1 MNQSASSVILIRPT
15 GFGFDPETADSNGF
29 QRTLTDRDVKRRAAE
44 EFDGLLNALRS
55 CGIGITVLDP
65 VDRNAPN
72 AVFPNNWFSTHDN
85 GTAVIYPMHTP
96 SRRVERDTDLKATLH
111 REGFAVR
118 QVMDLS
124 AWEKK
129 GLVLEGTGSLVLDR
143 VKRHAYACLSPR
155 TSETALNGWCEALGF
170 VPIAFTA
177 TMDGTL
183 TGQPVYHTNVVMS
196 IGTRFAV
203 VCLEALPDPAERLEV
218 EEELAKSGREVIPI
232 TLEQMHQYLGN
243 MLELCS
249 PAQYSTTTDTA
260 RSGPDDRHYLF
271 LSETA
276 FQALKPFQRLALQRH
291 AELFPVPIPTIE
303 AVGGG
308 SVRCMLAEN
317 FLLNRVGVDTGRGL
331 KRVVG

>member
-1 MNQSASSVILIRPT
+1 MTQSASSVILIRPT
-15 GFGFDPETADSNGF
+15 GFGFDPETADSNAF
-29 QRTLTDRDVKRRAAE
+29 QRTLADQDVKRQAAE
-44 EFDGLLNALRS
+44 EFDGLLDALRT

-72 AVFPNNWFSTHDN
+72 AVFPNNWFSTHADGN
-85 GTAVIYPMHTP
+85 VVIYPMHTP
-96 SRRVERDTDLKATLH
+96 SRRVERDPDLKATLH
-111 REGFAVR
+111 REGFVVR
-118 QVMDLS
+118 QVIDLS

-143 VKRHAYACLSPR
+143 MKRHAYACISPR
-155 TSETALNGWCEALGF
+155 TNDTALNAWCETLGF

-183 TGQPVYHTNVVMS
+183 SGQPVYHTNVVMS

-203 VCLEALPDPAERLEV
+203 VCLEALPYPAERLEV

-232 TLEQMHQYLGN
+232 TLEQMHQYVGN
-243 MLELCS
+243 MLELHGS
-249 PAQYSTTTDTA
+249 LSTIAVPRTME
-260 RSGPDDRHYLF
+260 HFVF

-276 FQALKPFQRLALQRH
+276 FTALKPFQRLALERH
-291 AELFPVPIPTIE
+291 ARLMPVPIPTIE
-303 AVGGG
+303 TVGGG

-317 FLLNRVGVDTGRGL
+317 FLERR
-331 KRVVG
+331 

>member
-1 MNQSASSVILIRPT
+1 MIQSASSVILIRPT

-29 QRTLTDRDVKRRAAE
+29 QRTLTDRDVKRQAAE
-44 EFDGLLNALRS
+44 EFDGLLDALRS
-55 CGIGITVLDP
+55 CVIGITVLDP
-65 VDRNAPN
+65 VDLNAPN
-72 AVFPNNWFSTHDN
+72 AVFPNNWFSTHPD

-96 SRRVERDTDLKATLH
+96 SRRVERDPHLKTTLK
-111 REGFAVR
+111 REGFVVQ
-118 QVMDLS
+118 QVIDLS
-124 AWEKK
+124 VWEKK

-143 VKRHAYACLSPR
+143 VKRLAYACLSPR
-155 TSETALNGWCEALGF
+155 TTEAALNAWCETLGF

-183 TGQPVYHTNVVMS
+183 NGQPVYHTNVVMS

-203 VCLEALPDPAERLEV
+203 VCLEALPHASERLMV

-232 TLEQMHQYLGN
+232 TLEQMHQYVGN
-243 MLELCS
+243 MLELRGRLTVGVS
-249 PAQYSTTTDTA
+249 ARTAQPVSD
-260 RSGPDDRHYLF
+260 HFIL

-276 FQALKPFQRLALQRH
+276 FNALLPFQRFALERH
-291 AELFPVPIPTIE
+291 ARLMPVPIPTIE

-317 FLLNRVGVDTGRGL
+317 FLT
-331 KRVVG
+331 KR